1 MNLKKMFQMIVA
13 YMKYIT
19 KEGWSELKK
28 CFTAGLFKEPVTS
41 EKETGINGAAAVDLA
56 KQLLE
61 A

>member
-1 MNLKKMFQMIVA
+1 MIVA